1 MALKTYLTGHGFRV
15 DLTHVKSTVI
25 SLHHIDGHSPGI
37 VTIVTN
43 AHTRIVG
50 HHVGMNGQNSFGI
63 RAEPCNLVS
72 SQVFDDTS
80 ELCWSACRHGDVFQ
94 GGDKAGFK
102 TSHWKKTQMYRL
114 HFCLYHFAEK

>member
-63 RAEPCNLVS
+63 RAKPCNLKKRSKLERMYPQSPKWHDAQCLKITQNVA
-72 SQVFDDTS
+72 F
-80 ELCWSACRHGDVFQ
+80 
-94 GGDKAGFK
+94 GFLILAF
-102 TSHWKKTQMYRL
+102 SIN
-114 HFCLYHFAEK
+114 FCPFKSDLSGNAV

>member
-63 RAEPCNLVS
+63 RAEPCNLKKRSKLEQMYSQMARCISYLVS

-80 ELCWSACRHGDVFQ
+80 ELC
-94 GGDKAGFK
+94 
-102 TSHWKKTQMYRL
+102 
-114 HFCLYHFAEK
+114 

>member
-63 RAEPCNLVS
+63 RAKPCNL
-72 SQVFDDTS
+72 
-80 ELCWSACRHGDVFQ
+80 
-94 GGDKAGFK
+94 
-102 TSHWKKTQMYRL
+102 KKRSKLERMYPQNGTMYFL
-114 HFCLYHFAEK
+114 PCVLPGV